1 MFPKFGSTKKKKK
14 RQIPKNST
22 YTNAMFGREEKWK
35 EEKKVKRF
43 WKRLEKRVVRQEG
56 KEEGKENST
65 KGCNHI

>member
-43 WKRLEKRVVRQEG
+43 WKRIEKRVVR
-56 KEEGKENST
+56 
-65 KGCNHI
+65 